1 MRRRAHRIAEDVCT
15 NDPRSPGDR
24 SQSPTECSTI
34 YKRTGA
40 PAPAGNSVV
49 PIGKAG
55 DPSYSLVGSTHVGR
69 SIGPWILPR
78 EEEKILNFEDAAIAS
93 GLLEPHLGQDLTGS
107 WVTDR
112 ASLRSQA
119 AWRRSPADR
128 GLPRSE
134 DG

>member
-1 MRRRAHRIAEDVCT
+1 MQKTFAPMTRARPAIARSRRPNTR
-15 NDPRSPGDR
+15 RSRRGLERLLRLGTRSFRSVKLGD
-24 SQSPTECSTI
+24 T
-34 YKRTGA
+34 
-40 PAPAGNSVV
+40 
-49 PIGKAG
+49 
-55 DPSYSLVGSTHVGR
+55 SYSLVGSTHVGR

-78 EEEKILNFEDAAIAS
+78 DEEKILNFEDAASAS

-119 AWRRSPADR
+119 SWRRSPADR
-128 GLPRSE
+128 GLPLSE